1 MKVNLIAVDEAHCI
15 SQWGFDFRPPYL
27 EIAAIRIHHPNVPVL
42 ALTASANG
50 NVQKD
55 IIEKLAFKKQYQI
68 FKKSFLRENIS
79 FVVRHEEAK
88 YPKMV
93 EIIDKI
99 NGSGIVYVRSRNKT
113 KDIADY
119 LQKNNISADYY
130 HAGLT
135 TKERSTK
142 QDNWI
147 KNKSKVIVCTN
158 AFGMGIDKPD
168 VRFVIHLDIPESV
181 EAYYQEAGRAGR
193 DGKLSYAAMLYN
205 NADIEQLNEK
215 LLQQFPSIEIIKNT
229 YNALCN
235 YLGIAVESGFM
246 HTHNFDF
253 RSFCHAFSLDLA
265 TTMNCLKILEQQNYI
280 QLSEGVLLP
289 SRVVFSMDKI
299 ELYKFEVA
307 NSDYA
312 LLIKTMLR
320 MYGGIIDHY
329 TKISEVQ
336 LAKQLK
342 VDEKDIVLQLN
353 HLYKNKVLIY
363 IPSNDKPTV
372 TLLTERM
379 HENNLYINTQY
390 LQQRRDVI
398 AKQINAMLHFVQ
410 QKDKCRQVL
419 ICNYFD
425 EIDVVNCERCDV
437 CIEEKKKSDF
447 NEDFKL
453 AKDDILQ
460 KTNNTWISIDDILPK
475 NAHFAQILYKDVI
488 RFLLDEKILM
498 TNEKNELKKV

>member
-1 MKVNLIAVDEAHCI
+1 
-15 SQWGFDFRPPYL
+15 
-27 EIAAIRIHHPNVPVL
+27 
-42 ALTASANG
+42 
-50 NVQKD
+50 
-55 IIEKLAFKKQYQI
+55 
-68 FKKSFLRENIS
+68 
-79 FVVRHEEAK
+79 
-88 YPKMV
+88 
-93 EIIDKI
+93 
-99 NGSGIVYVRSRNKT
+99 
-113 KDIADY
+113 
-119 LQKNNISADYY
+119 
-130 HAGLT
+130 
-135 TKERSTK
+135 
-142 QDNWI
+142 
-147 KNKSKVIVCTN
+147 
-158 AFGMGIDKPD
+158 
-168 VRFVIHLDIPESV
+168 
-181 EAYYQEAGRAGR
+181 
-193 DGKLSYAAMLYN
+193 
-205 NADIEQLNEK
+205 
-215 LLQQFPSIEIIKNT
+215 
-229 YNALCN
+229 
-235 YLGIAVESGFM
+235 
-246 HTHNFDF
+246 
-253 RSFCHAFSLDLA
+253 
-265 TTMNCLKILEQQNYI
+265 
-280 QLSEGVLLP
+280 
-289 SRVVFSMDKI
+289 
-299 ELYKFEVA
+299 
-307 NSDYA
+307 
-312 LLIKTMLR
+312 